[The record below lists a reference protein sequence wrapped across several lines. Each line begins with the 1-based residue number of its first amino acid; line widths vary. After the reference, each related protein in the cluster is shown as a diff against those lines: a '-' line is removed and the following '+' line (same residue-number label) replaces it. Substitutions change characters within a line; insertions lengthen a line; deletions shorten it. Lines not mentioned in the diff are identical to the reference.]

1 MLMKTLENKNIWKN
15 LFLILCILFIMP
27 SIIYLLRGNKINDLI
42 SSFTFFYTEPS
53 GNLTFIKILSTILFI
68 GLFGG
73 IAFVYYKILKYN
85 KKIFTNNK
93 KMAIFIVI
101 ISILFLIMLP
111 LTSTDVF
118 YYIGTGWSEANYGIN
133 PYYTSVDS
141 LIAENEEAKTDEI
154 LEKMPGIWKWQTIV
168 YGPVWPLICKI
179 LSGLSMGNLMLAL
192 LIYKMF
198 NLILHLANTYLI
210 YKITNKRKLFTLM
223 YGLNPLV
230 LFDGI
235 TNVHNEIL
243 VIFLILAGLY
253 FFIKKKNIL
262 LTVIFFALATAVKY
276 FAILLIPFVI
286 LYYYR
291 DKKPLKKI
299 LYSALW
305 AIVFLLVVAA
315 CYLMYMQDIEVFK
328 GVLTQQA
335 KFVNSIFCTISL
347 SNEEIAKIVAQI
359 CMLGFVI
366 IYLFVIIRLIFTKRR
381 IYTFSGFIRKYNLL
395 LILFL
400 FGTITNF
407 QSWYTLW
414 ILPTLIWEGS
424 KNLRWMLPIT
434 IFAELCNIVFFI
446 TFEHVLIGMPYSIA
460 LIVLIVLNLGRPFL
474 KKRQLPQNA

>member
-1 MLMKTLENKNIWKN
+1 
-15 LFLILCILFIMP
+15 MP
-27 SIIYLLRGNKINDLI
+27 DR
-42 SSFTFFYTEPS
+42 
-53 GNLTFIKILSTILFI
+53 
-68 GLFGG
+68 
-73 IAFVYYKILKYN
+73 
-85 KKIFTNNK
+85 
-93 KMAIFIVI
+93 
-101 ISILFLIMLP
+101 
-111 LTSTDVF
+111 
-118 YYIGTGWSEANYGIN
+118 SEI
-133 PYYTSVDS
+133 
-141 LIAENEEAKTDEI
+141 
-154 LEKMPGIWKWQTIV
+154 
-168 YGPVWPLICKI
+168 
-179 LSGLSMGNLMLAL
+179 
-192 LIYKMF
+192 
-198 NLILHLANTYLI
+198 
-210 YKITNKRKLFTLM
+210 
-223 YGLNPLV
+223 
-230 LFDGI
+230 
-235 TNVHNEIL
+235 
-243 VIFLILAGLY
+243 
-253 FFIKKKNIL
+253 
-262 LTVIFFALATAVKY
+262 IFFV
-276 FAILLIPFVI
+276 LIPFVI